1 MMSYITVSFIVLMI
15 ILIEADAL
23 RSSST
28 SSLFLF
34 PRPVIKNNN
43 NNSNQNNQL
52 LSRRRA
58 IASIETTSTTRVN
71 ALCSLTATGR
81 DKRGVGSNATS
92 IINITRK
99 SATGAPVVDSALLRF
114 MSQQR
119 KISDAVIYDGVDVDT
134 STTDKRKS
142 ASGAPVVDS
151 ALLRFIS
158 QQKKIPGTFF
168 SVEDVSVEK
177 RSVVVKPM
185 SMPSSS
191 FSASALPTN
200 YQLRNVTSSFAFGDE
215 EDDGAEEQE
224 EEWVVKNTMLNAEE
238 ETTTT
243 TTSSIQSKPSPS
255 PSSSPLPS
263 SSSSPT
269 TVLQYSS
276 KNIEQTLIQNAIKG
290 TDELSDPITAKLAGD
305 AIERYCIV
313 RSARKNIR
321 RFLKERD
328 NLWSGAGAGGSSSD
342 DNGNDSSSA
351 SSRHELET
359 LAAFAAASSPAASL
373 LLSYAEQQKG
383 GATDQE
389 DSSFTFQDVIDV
401 MKEYGLT
408 INDICVL
415 FTHSPNLA
423 LRVPRKSFLR
433 IASKQE
439 HATLDSD
446 VDVDVEN
453 HDHEHVHDD
462 VDHDESLE
470 ETLERSLQG
479 LLQTTLGLRRY
490 DARKVLRQCPTLV
503 TVRGSKSAVQILTMM
518 TSMGVSTSSLK
529 RDKAGLPTLL
539 SRSPAGVFRLI
550 SFLSSTAA
558 RMPLKQIGPL
568 LRRKIGQQLLD
579 AVTPIPPLTISLG
592 TTTTTTTPEI
602 DEIEIDRREVWYR
615 NRAERKIQIER
626 TYGEMTRTALLLQK
640 QLGTQNLSKVIAAYP
655 QVLLLDGEKQIL
667 PVARYLM
674 GGLGIWKDDLSSLVQ
689 LYPTIFGKTI
699 DELET
704 IVSYLVDELGVDE
717 DDLGHI
723 FRSFPVLF
731 TLDIHQDIEPVV
743 AYLKTHCNI
752 KDIGSFVTRLPPVL
766 GYSVEKEIQ
775 PKWEFLKKMTLK
787 PEYELNSFPA
797 YFSYPFQRVIKTRFN
812 YLASKNIFW
821 FSSNCIDSVLRYGDI
836 DFATKIALDDDEG
849 VAYKAFGSQSSL
861 RSCNKSS
868 LQNDVR
874 DRIEQ
879 PWRTTKRREMKHRR
893 PSIQSQYQRIEGQSP
908 PRTFRDSKKYLRREK
923 AIAAAAAAKS
933 ASGSSD
939 EHLTKSQRSKAKAKK
954 KAEKKAAEKEKA
966 NSIQGK
972 TTSAMYNPL
981 LTLAQQKK
989 LLKNIS
995 LA

>member
-1 MMSYITVSFIVLMI
+1 MAYISAALVLLMMIVVMK
-15 ILIEADAL
+15 ADAL
-23 RSSST
+23 RSSSST

-34 PRPVIKNNN
+34 PRPVIKNSNN
-43 NNSNQNNQL
+43 NNHNSNHNNQL
-52 LSRRRA
+52 ISRRRA
-58 IASIETTSTTRVN
+58 TSTKSTTTTRVN

-114 MSQQR
+114 ISQQK
-119 KISDAVIYDGVDVDT
+119 KISDAVMYDG
-134 STTDKRKS
+134 SETTTEENQRKS

-185 SMPSSS
+185 PTSS

-200 YQLRNVTSSFAFGDE
+200 YKLRNVTSSFVFGDSNGREDASEKSNE
-215 EDDGAEEQE
+215 EE

-238 ETTTT
+238 TTT
-243 TTSSIQSKPSPS
+243 TTSSIQFKPSPS
-255 PSSSPLPS
+255 PSSSPP

-276 KNIEQTLIQNAIKG
+276 QNIEHTLLQNAVPGK
-290 TDELSDPITAKLAGD
+290 DELSDPTTAKLAAD

-328 NLWSGAGAGGSSSD
+328 NLWSSSGTGGSSAD
-342 DNGNDSSSA
+342 DNGDDSRSS

-383 GATDQE
+383 ATKDA
-389 DSSFTFQDVIDV
+389 DSSAPTFTLQDVIDV
-401 MKEYGLT
+401 MQEYGLT

-423 LRVPRKSFLR
+423 LRVPRKSFIVRR
-433 IASKQE
+433 IASQQQE
-439 HATLDSD
+439 VAVGVGVGGHATNTNDN

-453 HDHEHVHDD
+453 HDHDEHEHDD
-462 VDHDESLE
+462 MDHDESLE
-470 ETLERSLQG
+470 ETLERSLKG
-479 LLQTTLGLRRY
+479 LLQNSLGLRRY

-503 TVRGSKSAVQILTMM
+503 TVRGSKSAVQIITMM

-558 RMPLKQIGPL
+558 RMPLSTIGPL

-579 AVTPIPPLTISLG
+579 AVTPVPPLTLSSSSSTSTSATSG
-592 TTTTTTTPEI
+592 DVEG
-602 DEIEIDRREVWYR
+602 DDIEIDDPREVWYR
-615 NRAERKIQIER
+615 NRAARKRQIER
-626 TYGEMTRTALLLQK
+626 TYGDMTRTALLLQQ
-640 QLGTQNLSKVIAAYP
+640 QLGTHNLSKVLAAYP
-655 QVLLLDGEKQIL
+655 QVLLLDTEKQIL

-674 GGLGIWKDDLSSLVQ
+674 GGLGIWKDDLSSLLQ
-689 LYPTIFGKTI
+689 LYPTVLGKTI
-699 DELET
+699 EELET

-717 DDLGHI
+717 DDLGHL
-723 FRSFPVLF
+723 FRSFPVLV
-731 TLDIHQDIEPVV
+731 TLDIQKDIEPVV
-743 AYLKTHCNI
+743 TYLTTQCNV
-752 KDIGSFVTRLPPVL
+752 KDIGSFVTRLR
-766 GYSVEKEIQ
+766 K
-775 PKWEFLKKMTLK
+775 FLVTL
-787 PEYELNSFPA
+787 LLLVH
-797 YFSYPFQRVIKTRFN
+797 R
-812 YLASKNIFW
+812 
-821 FSSNCIDSVLRYGDI
+821 CRYI
-836 DFATKIALDDDEG
+836 
-849 VAYKAFGSQSSL
+849 
-861 RSCNKSS
+861 
-868 LQNDVR
+868 
-874 DRIEQ
+874 
-879 PWRTTKRREMKHRR
+879 
-893 PSIQSQYQRIEGQSP
+893 
-908 PRTFRDSKKYLRREK
+908 
-923 AIAAAAAAKS
+923 
-933 ASGSSD
+933 
-939 EHLTKSQRSKAKAKK
+939 
-954 KAEKKAAEKEKA
+954 
-966 NSIQGK
+966 
-972 TTSAMYNPL
+972 
-981 LTLAQQKK
+981 
-989 LLKNIS
+989 
-995 LA
+995 

>member
-579 AVTPIPPLTISLG
+579 AVTPVPPLTISLG

-674 GGLGIWKDDLSSLVQ
+674 GGLGIWKDDLSSLLQ
-689 LYPTIFGKTI
+689 LYPTVLGKTI

>member
-1 MMSYITVSFIVLMI
+1 MSYILASFIVLMI
-15 ILIEADAL
+15 IVIEADAL

-28 SSLFLF
+28 SPLFLF
-34 PRPVIKNNN
+34 PRPVIKNNDN

-52 LSRRRA
+52 ISRRRA
-58 IASIETTSTTRVN
+58 TATKSTTTTRVN

-81 DKRGVGSNATS
+81 DKRGIGSNATS

-114 MSQQR
+114 MSQQK
-119 KISDAVIYDGVDVDT
+119 KISDVMYDGT
-134 STTDKRKS
+134 GTTEDNLRKS

-177 RSVVVKPM
+177 RSVVVKPI
-185 SMPSSS
+185 SMASSS

-200 YQLRNVTSSFAFGDE
+200 YQLRNVTSSFAVGNE
-215 EDDGAEEQE
+215 EDGDGAREEEQE

-238 ETTTT
+238 TTTT
-243 TTSSIQSKPSPS
+243 ISSIQLKPSPS
-255 PSSSPLPS
+255 PSSSPP
-263 SSSSPT
+263 SSSPT

-276 KNIEQTLIQNAIKG
+276 QNIEHTLIQNAVQG
-290 TDELSDPITAKLAGD
+290 NDELSDPTTAKLAAD
-305 AIERYCIV
+305 AIERYYIV

-373 LLSYAEQQKG
+373 LLSYAEQQQKKG
-383 GATDQE
+383 GETVD
-389 DSSFTFQDVIDV
+389 DLSPTFTFQDVIDV

-439 HATLDSD
+439 YTNID
-446 VDVDVEN
+446 VDAGVEN
-453 HDHEHVHDD
+453 HDHDEHEHDD
-462 VDHDESLE
+462 MDHDESLE
-470 ETLERSLQG
+470 ETLERSLKG
-479 LLQTTLGLRRY
+479 LLQQTLGLRRY

-503 TVRGSKSAVQILTMM
+503 TVRGSKSAVQIMTMM

-579 AVTPIPPLTISLG
+579 AVTPVPPLTISLG
-592 TTTTTTTPEI
+592 TTTTPSPEI

-743 AYLKTHCNI
+743 SYLKTHCNV

-787 PEYELNSFPA
+787 PEYELNAFPA

-923 AIAAAAAAKS
+923 AIAAAAATKL

>member
-1 MMSYITVSFIVLMI
+1 
-15 ILIEADAL
+15 
-23 RSSST
+23 
-28 SSLFLF
+28 
-34 PRPVIKNNN
+34 
-43 NNSNQNNQL
+43 
-52 LSRRRA
+52 
-58 IASIETTSTTRVN
+58 
-71 ALCSLTATGR
+71 
-81 DKRGVGSNATS
+81 
-92 IINITRK
+92 
-99 SATGAPVVDSALLRF
+99 VVDSALLRF

-290 TDELSDPITAKLAGD
+290 TDELSDPITAKLAAD

-439 HATLDSD
+439 HATLDSDVD

-743 AYLKTHCNI
+743 SYLKTHCNV

>member
-579 AVTPIPPLTISLG
+579 AVTPVPPLTISLG

-743 AYLKTHCNI
+743 SYLKTHCNV

>member
-1 MMSYITVSFIVLMI
+1 M
-15 ILIEADAL
+15 
-23 RSSST
+23 
-28 SSLFLF
+28 
-34 PRPVIKNNN
+34 
-43 NNSNQNNQL
+43 
-52 LSRRRA
+52 
-58 IASIETTSTTRVN
+58 
-71 ALCSLTATGR
+71 
-81 DKRGVGSNATS
+81 
-92 IINITRK
+92 
-99 SATGAPVVDSALLRF
+99 
-114 MSQQR
+114 
-119 KISDAVIYDGVDVDT
+119 YDGT
-134 STTDKRKS
+134 GTTEDNLRKS

-185 SMPSSS
+185 ASSS

-200 YQLRNVTSSFAFGDE
+200 YQLRNVTSSFAVGNE
-215 EDDGAEEQE
+215 EDGDGAREEEQE

-238 ETTTT
+238 TTTT
-243 TTSSIQSKPSPS
+243 ISSIQLKPSPS
-255 PSSSPLPS
+255 PSSSPP
-263 SSSSPT
+263 SSSPT

-276 KNIEQTLIQNAIKG
+276 QNIEHTLIQNAVQG
-290 TDELSDPITAKLAGD
+290 NDELSDPTTAKLAAN
-305 AIERYCIV
+305 AIERYYIV

-373 LLSYAEQQKG
+373 LLSYAEQQQKKG
-383 GATDQE
+383 GETVD
-389 DSSFTFQDVIDV
+389 DLSPTFTFQDVIDV

-423 LRVPRKSFLR
+423 LRVPRKSFAIRR
-433 IASKQE
+433 ITAASTSQQQQ
-439 HATLDSD
+439 
-446 VDVDVEN
+446 VDMNDDTDNIGGVDN
-453 HDHEHVHDD
+453 HDHEHEYDHDD
-462 VDHDESLE
+462 VDHDETLE

-558 RMPLKQIGPL
+558 RMPLQKIGPL

-579 AVTPIPPLTISLG
+579 AVTPVPPLTISLG
-592 TTTTTTTPEI
+592 TTTTPSPEI

-743 AYLKTHCNI
+743 SYLKTHCNV

-787 PEYELNSFPA
+787 PEYELNAFPA

-923 AIAAAAAAKS
+923 AIAAAAATKL